1 MSGEGRGVMS
11 VMAARAGELMAE
23 PGEREVLVAML
34 AADKDDLKPGRV
46 AGRGGAVGGGS
57 SIVEASGPGLVLT
70 SARPVDWDGLGEVD
84 RSVWWWRPWFPGDRA
99 GTGALVEGLRMWNLG
114 IESKED
120 VSMGARA
127 AFWSKA
133 HWFRCPAAGISNG
146 GSSEDVPG
154 SSRGSWRAATGS

>member
-1 MSGEGRGVMS
+1 
-11 VMAARAGELMAE
+11 
-23 PGEREVLVAML
+23 
-34 AADKDDLKPGRV
+34 
-46 AGRGGAVGGGS
+46 
-57 SIVEASGPGLVLT
+57 LT

-127 AFWSKA
+127 AF
-133 HWFRCPAAGISNG
+133 
-146 GSSEDVPG
+146 
-154 SSRGSWRAATGS
+154 